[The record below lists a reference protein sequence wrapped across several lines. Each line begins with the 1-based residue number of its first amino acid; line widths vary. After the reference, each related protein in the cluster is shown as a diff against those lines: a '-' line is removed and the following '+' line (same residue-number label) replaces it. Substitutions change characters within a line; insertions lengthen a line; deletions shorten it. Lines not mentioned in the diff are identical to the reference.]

1 MGRMLKLLKVSI
13 TGDLSSGK
21 TEACQ
26 VFQEL
31 GAYVVSA
38 DEISHSFLIPHTR
51 IGRRVIDLLGSDVVV
66 DGAFDAQAIA
76 AKVFYNSVLLQGL
89 EAILHPEVCRIIEE
103 QYHQSIQDG
112 NYPLFVA
119 EVPLL
124 YEIHYA
130 KWFDSVILVMANEDI
145 RRERFMKKTGR
156 SSEDFDQRCSRF
168 LNVEEKLAQADVVV
182 ENNGTKKE
190 LHQKIEEYFYALKG
204 AL

>member
-1 MGRMLKLLKVSI
+1 MLKLLKVSI

-38 DEISHSFLIPHTR
+38 DKISHSFLIPHTR

-66 DGAFDAQAIA
+66 GEAFDSQAIA
-76 AKVFYNSVLLQGL
+76 AKVFYNAALLQGL

-103 QYHQSIQDG
+103 QYHQSIQYGD
-112 NYPLFVA
+112 YPLFVA

-130 KWFDSVILVMANEDI
+130 KWFDVVILIVADEDV
-145 RRERFMKKTGR
+145 RRKRFIEKTGY
-156 SSEDFDQRCSRF
+156 SSEDFYHRCSRF
-168 LNVEEKLAQADVVV
+168 LNVEEKLTQDNVVI
-182 ENNGTKKE
+182 ENNGTKEE

>member
-1 MGRMLKLLKVSI
+1 MLKLLKVSI

-38 DEISHSFLIPHTR
+38 DKISHSFLIPHTY
-51 IGRRVIDLLGSDVVV
+51 IGRRIINLLGPEIVV
-66 DGAFDAQAIA
+66 ADALDTRAIA
-76 AKVFYNSVLLQGL
+76 EKVFYNSALLQGL
-89 EAILHPEVCRIIEE
+89 ETILHPEVCQVIEE
-103 QYHQSIQDG
+103 QYCQVVQSG
-112 NYPLFVA
+112 EYPLFVA

-130 KWFDSVILVMANEDI
+130 EWFDSVVLITANEDI
-145 RRERFMKKTGR
+145 RRERFIKKTGF
-156 SSEDFDQRCSRF
+156 SEKDFYKRCSRF
-168 LNVEEKLAQADVVV
+168 SDIGEKLMQADNVI
-182 ENNGTKKE
+182 ENNGTKEE
-190 LHQKIEEYFYALKG
+190 LRHKVKEYFYALKG